1 LFLLLLF
8 ILQIFVSSEEA
19 DTGGMVPPDGEEVA
33 SEEKIDAEEIPVE
46 DEEMV
51 DAETSEDVGEA
62 ETFED
67 VGDAETYE
75 DVGDAETFEDVDDGT
90 FDDEGV
96 FDDAED
102 KLGDGDDDGLDG
114 MDLQD
119 LLDHYDIDLDDF
131 DEEDLATMMEQMYE
145 GRFEPYNDGYG
156 EVAVGAEYED
166 AAVYLD
172 GEEQTVGDYGDEFEY
187 EIAYNP
193 EDWEEAEGEWEFDES
208 MDIEISEGDLLNID
222 YCEHFTAPE
231 DGVSKMNVERCEEV
245 ESAFCDCESRPDFYY
260 TPEQCL
266 MLKYQFSFDY
276 LMQDCCLDETVENNL
291 CSDYMEA
298 LALCECHPDEGEC
311 TEDEMMEDCDYLWDE
326 SMHMCRNITAVENWP
341 VCEDMIKEDLRTELR

>member
-1 LFLLLLF
+1 MFLLLLF

-33 SEEKIDAEEIPVE
+33 SEETIDLEEIPVE
-46 DEEMV
+46 EEEMV
-51 DAETSEDVGEA
+51 
-62 ETFED
+62 
-67 VGDAETYE
+67 
-75 DVGDAETFEDVDDGT
+75 DAETFEDVDDAETFEDVDDDT

-102 KLGDGDDDGLDG
+102 MLGDEDDGLDG

-131 DEEDLATMMEQMYE
+131 DEEDLAAMMEQMYE
-145 GRFEPYNDGYG
+145 GQFEPYDDGYG

-172 GEEQTVGDYGDEFEY
+172 GEEHTVGDYGDEFEY

-193 EDWEEAEGEWEFDES
+193 EDWEEAEGEWEFDDS
-208 MDIEISEGDLLNID
+208 FDIEISEGDLVNID
-222 YCEHFTAPE
+222 YCEHFVAPE
-231 DGVSKMNVERCEEV
+231 DGASKMNIERCEEV

-276 LMQDCCLDETVENNL
+276 LMQDCCLDESVENNL

-326 SMHMCRNITAVENWP
+326 TMHMCRNITAVENWP
-341 VCEDMIKEDLRTELR
+341 ICDDMIRDDLRTELR